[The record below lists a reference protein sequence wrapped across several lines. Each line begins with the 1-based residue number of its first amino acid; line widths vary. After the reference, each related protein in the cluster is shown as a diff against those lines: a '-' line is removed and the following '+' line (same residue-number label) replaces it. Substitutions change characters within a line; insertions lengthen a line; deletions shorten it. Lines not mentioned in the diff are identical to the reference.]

1 MKWFVGWGFF
11 CPSRSLVSDD
21 AQATE
26 QIKPNYLNG
35 SAARKHSAVLK
46 ALLPAAPTAGHGVWG
61 I

>member
-1 MKWFVGWGFF
+1 M
-11 CPSRSLVSDD
+11 SDD

-46 ALLPAAPTAGHGVWG
+46 ALLLAAPTAGHGVWG